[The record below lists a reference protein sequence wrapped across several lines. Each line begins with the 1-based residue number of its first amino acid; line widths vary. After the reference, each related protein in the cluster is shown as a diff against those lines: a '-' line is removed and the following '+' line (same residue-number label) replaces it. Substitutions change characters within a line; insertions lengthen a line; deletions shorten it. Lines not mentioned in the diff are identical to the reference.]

1 MGLVAMLL
9 LWEEIKMKKIHKI
22 LLTIFTALL
31 VVVIAGCGN
40 KKSNSNESNKKQLNL
55 SATAPLDTID
65 ISKSTGYGQTGNV
78 FESFYRLGKKGQVN
92 AGLAKSSLVSGDGL
106 TWTFKLR
113 DAKWSNGDKIT
124 AQDFVYSWRRTLDPK
139 TKSPYSYLFSGI
151 KNADQIIDGKAKP
164 DSIGISAPN
173 DKTVV
178 IKLDKPIAYFKVL
191 MAYPLFG
198 PQNEKVVDKYGKK
211 YGTKS
216 QYMVYSGPFK
226 IKNWSGTGNKW
237 QFAKNDNYWDHKV
250 VKLAQINYTVVSN
263 PTTGQE
269 LYQQNKLDLTPL
281 TSQQVKNFKSDKEFK
296 QYPYSYVTYIKYNF
310 ADQDAAKRKA
320 MDNKNIRLAMS
331 LAIDRDVL
339 TKKILGDGSEP
350 PKGFVASDLAKDPQT
365 GKDFADQQYVKDTV
379 DTNTKLAQEYWQK
392 GLKEIGQKDLKLTL
406 LASNDDANGKVISE
420 YLQSRYHKI
429 LPGLDIDIRDIPGHS
444 ATQRADD
451 GDFDLY
457 LSGWGGDFSDPIT
470 FLQTVK
476 SNTSYNQGK
485 YSNKEYDE
493 LVDRAQDQDAND
505 ENKRWDDL
513 VKATQILNAE
523 QGMTPVY
530 QQVTA
535 YLQKSDVKGIIHN
548 TAGTQWSYKYAYKD

>member
-40 KKSNSNESNKKQLNL
+40 KKPNSNESNKKQLNL
-55 SATAPLDTID
+55 STTAPLDTID

-92 AGLAKSSLVSGDGL
+92 AGLAKSSSVSDDGL
-106 TWTFKLR
+106 TWTFTLR

-211 YGTKS
+211 YWTKS

-470 FLQTVK
+470 FLQTAK

-548 TAGTQWSYKYAYKD
+548 TAGTQWSYKYAHKD

>member
-1 MGLVAMLL
+1 MKNLNKLL
-9 LWEEIKMKKIHKI
+9 L
-22 LLTIFTALL
+22 TAFTAAL
-31 VVVIAGCGN
+31 VFTLAGCGQG
-40 KKSNSNESNKKQLNL
+40 SSSNKSDKQELKL

-78 FESFYRLGKKGQVN
+78 FESFYRLGNKGKVN
-92 AGLAKSSLVSGDGL
+92 AGLAKSSSVSDDGL
-106 TWTFKLR
+106 TWAFKLR
-113 DAKWSNGDKIT
+113 NSKWSNGDPIT

-151 KNADQIIDGKAKP
+151 KNADAIVNGKAKP
-164 DSIGISAPN
+164 ETVGISAP
-173 DKTVV
+173 DKRTVV

-198 PQNEKVVDKYGKK
+198 PQNKKIVDKYGQR

-226 IKNWSGTGNKW
+226 IKNWTGTGNKW
-237 QFAKNDNYWDHKV
+237 QLVKNDNYWDHKV
-250 VKLAQINYTVVSN
+250 VKLKKVNYTVVSN

-269 LYQQNKLDLTPL
+269 LYEQNKLDLTPL
-281 TSQQVKNFKSDKEFK
+281 TSQQVKNFKNKKEFK
-296 QYPYSYVTYIKYNF
+296 QYPYSLVTYVKYNF
-310 ADQDAAKRKA
+310 ADKDAAKRKA
-320 MDNKNIRLAMS
+320 LNNKNIRLAMS
-331 LAIDRDVL
+331 LAIDRDDL
-339 TKKILGDGSEP
+339 TKKILGDGSET
-350 PKGFVASDLAKDPQT
+350 PKGFVASNLAKDPKT
-365 GKDFADQQYVKDTV
+365 GKDFADQQYVKNTV
-379 DTNTKLAQEYWQK
+379 NTNTKLAKEHWQK
-392 GLKEIGQKDLKLTL
+392 GLQEIGQKNLKLTL

-429 LPGLDIDIRDIPGHS
+429 LPGLDIEVRDIPSHS
-444 ATQRADD
+444 ATQSADD

-457 LSGWGGDFSDPIT
+457 LSGWGGDFNDPIT
-470 FLQTVK
+470 FLQTAK

-485 YSNKEYDE
+485 YSNKQFDE
-493 LVDRAQDQDAND
+493 LVNRAQDQDAND
-505 ENKRWDDL
+505 VDKRWSDL
-513 VKATQILNAE
+513 VQATRILNSE

-548 TAGTQWSYKYAYKD
+548 TAGTQWSYKYAYKK